1 MSLFNQIMILPYSF
15 ISCLTAALSAEE
27 DRLWNIVTANSSD
40 FTAWTSLIEETEK
53 LAEVCYVDLILRRG
67 LHFENVLIFT

>member
-53 LAEVCYVDLILRRG
+53 VAEVCYVDLIFKMRVA
-67 LHFENVLIFT
+67 F